1 LRHSVDAELKRDLV
15 YRAIITGKDS
25 QYQDVND
32 LKGTKLGISRL
43 GRSELVLNLSLSG
56 DLMSVDENSGS
67 QVMASVMALREKW
80 SQADQPTFQGEDV
93 ALLHSRSLS

>member
-1 LRHSVDAELKRDLV
+1 LRHSLDAELKRDLV

-43 GRSELVLNLSLSG
+43 GRSELVLNLSSSG
-56 DLMSVDENSGS
+56 DLMSVDVHSGS

-80 SQADQPTFQGEDV
+80 SQADQPTFEGKDV